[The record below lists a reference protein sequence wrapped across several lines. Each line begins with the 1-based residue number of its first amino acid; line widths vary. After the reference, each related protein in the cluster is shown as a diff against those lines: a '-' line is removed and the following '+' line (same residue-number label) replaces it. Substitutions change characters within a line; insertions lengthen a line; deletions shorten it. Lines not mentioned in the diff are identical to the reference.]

1 MKAKLRLLL
10 QALYEPQRLPGWRLA
25 DWDLFVRQARR
36 AGLLP
41 GIALELESSG
51 LVNQVPEQPRF
62 HLESASIFYQAHLRS
77 VKWEVGQINQAL
89 GKINLPVILLK
100 GAAYTMLELPAGRGR
115 IFNDVDI
122 LVPKD
127 KLDNTEKIM
136 RFHGWF
142 AAKQDEYDQ
151 RYYRQWMHELPPLEH
166 IKRKTV
172 IDVHHTILP
181 ETTRV
186 NLKAEKLFEA
196 IQPVPG
202 HDNVYTLS
210 NEDMVLHSAAHLFFD
225 GELENGFRDLVDLD
239 RLLRDFGN
247 KHDFWDRLVERAAE
261 LDLSKPL
268 YYALH
273 YCSQVLATPVPD
285 VVMKA
290 AGRLGEP
297 SALMSPLMDALFSRA
312 LMPDH
317 ASCDDAFTPLARWLL
332 YVRSHYLR
340 MPLYLLLPHLL
351 RKAIKRQ
358 TATPM
363 EPREVEG
370 EA

>member
-1 MKAKLRLLL
+1 MNTRLSLLL
-10 QALYEPQRLPGWRLA
+10 QALYEPQRLSGWQLA

-36 AGLLP
+36 GGLLP

-51 LVNQVPEQPRF
+51 LIDQVPVQPRF

-77 VKWEVGQINQAL
+77 VKWEVRQINQAMS
-89 GKINLPVILLK
+89 KIELPVILLK
-100 GAAYTMLELPAGRGR
+100 GAAYTMMDLPAGRGR
-115 IFNDVDI
+115 TFNDVDI
-122 LVPKD
+122 LVPKE
-127 KLDNTEKIM
+127 KLDNAEKIL

-166 IKRKTV
+166 IKRRTV

-186 NLKAEKLFEA
+186 KLKAEKLFAA
-196 IQPVPG
+196 IRSVPG
-202 HDNVYTLS
+202 YDNVYTLS
-210 NEDMVLHSAAHLFFD
+210 DVDMVLHSATHLFYD

-239 RLLRDFGN
+239 RLLRNFEQ
-247 KHDFWDRLVERAAE
+247 KQDFWDQLVERAAE
-261 LDLSKPL
+261 LDLGKPL

-273 YCSQVLATPVPD
+273 YCNQVLATPVPD
-285 VVMKA
+285 VAMRA
-290 AGRLGEP
+290 ASKLGGP
-297 SALMSPLMDALFSRA
+297 SKLMSPLMDALFSRA

-358 TATPM
+358 TTTPM
-363 EPREVEG
+363 DPREVEG
-370 EA
+370 GA